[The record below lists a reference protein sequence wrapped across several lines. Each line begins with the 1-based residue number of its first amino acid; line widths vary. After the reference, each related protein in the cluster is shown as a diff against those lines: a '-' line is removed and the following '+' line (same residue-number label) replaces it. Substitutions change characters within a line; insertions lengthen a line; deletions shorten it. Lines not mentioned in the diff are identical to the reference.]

1 MKQPLI
7 RNALVV
13 GAGISGMAAAIA
25 LRQLGTIVDLVEID
39 PSWRS
44 DADDIVVSAAALRAL
59 RALGIAESDLAQAAM
74 SGRDAVVPHPLLAK
88 ILADA
93 TIKAG
98 ADVRLGITIRSL
110 RQDADGVDVEFTDTR
125 SARYGLLIGADGLHS
140 KLRDLLLRATSRA
153 PSGEQDALP
162 LHHVRALLIG
172 DALHGST
179 ATFSSHP
186 GAGMEHAVVLAHA
199 LSRASSVAHALAEFE
214 QRCRENSPIAPIAAA
229 SWAEP

>member
-25 LRQLGTIVDLVEID
+25 LRQLGTIVDMVEID

-44 DADDIVVSAAALRAL
+44 DAGDIVVSAAALRAF
-59 RALGIAESDLAQAAM
+59 RALGIAERDLAQATM
-74 SGRDAVVPHPLLAK
+74 SGRDAVVPRPRLAK

-98 ADVRLGITIRSL
+98 ADVRLGITIKSL

-125 SARYGLLIGADGLHS
+125 CARYGLLIGADGLQS
-140 KLRDLLLRATSRA
+140 KMRDWVLRATFRA
-153 PSGEQDALP
+153 PSGKQDALP
-162 LHHVRALLIG
+162 WHHARALLIG
-172 DALHGST
+172 EALHGST
-179 ATFSSHP
+179 ATFLSHP
-186 GAGMEHAVVLAHA
+186 CAGMEHAVVLAHE
-199 LSRASSVAHALAEFE
+199 LSRAPSVAQALAGFE
-214 QRCRENSPIAPIAAA
+214 QRFRENSPTAAMDAVHWAAP
-229 SWAEP
+229 